1 MCASCIH
8 TPWSGGPTV
17 STSCSMTAWCVRVEQ
32 SPRYP
37 MQMIIAV
44 FDFAEA
50 GSEPTHVPVLAVD
63 EVRGEPLS

>member
-1 MCASCIH
+1 MREQHSYAVEWRADGVDFLID
-8 TPWSGGPTV
+8 GRV
-17 STSCSMTAWCVRVEQ
+17 VRSTQQ

-44 FDFAEA
+44 FDFPEA